1 MTSIRYFSLR
11 GTEDL
16 LAVFSD
22 PPAIPIPMWET
33 PTTFSTHQTQNFS
46 TVMSS
51 SPPPPPGPSGGR
63 FNQAKAKSPVPR
75 NSRVR
80 ALAARQAGAKS
91 GSSGSEDDQ
100 QAARPRTPLPSPSK
114 EGASPSRGI
123 ASHAHLDTNVLTHPI
138 AGLRIDRGGST
149 ITMDQL
155 PLWAKA
161 LSRKDPATGRAIA
174 PRPRPLPPPPSSAD
188 ADPAIPDTMQPTGVL
203 LPDQEKYT
211 IWYMTVTPAGSS
223 PGPRPRRTILRK
235 WNLPPLDPNTTAE
248 EDRRIETLQYMRVL
262 VRHFRSEGGPPYRYR
277 GPYHPDDKRFIEHM
291 LGWVL
296 TADEVNRLIPDL
308 ATTTVWINPFRLDML
323 YMTLGLLFADLYI
336 LGIP

>member
-1 MTSIRYFSLR
+1 
-11 GTEDL
+11 
-16 LAVFSD
+16 
-22 PPAIPIPMWET
+22 
-33 PTTFSTHQTQNFS
+33 
-46 TVMSS
+46 MSS
-51 SPPPPPGPSGGR
+51 SPPPGPSGGG
-63 FNQAKAKSPVPR
+63 FNKAKAKSSVPR
-75 NSRVR
+75 DSRVR

-91 GSSGSEDDQ
+91 SSSGSEDDQ
-100 QAARPRTPLPSPSK
+100 QAARPRPPLPSLSR

-123 ASHAHLDTNVLTHPI
+123 ASPSRAIASHTHLDTNVPTNAI

-155 PLWAKA
+155 PLWAKP
-161 LSRKDPATGRAIA
+161 LSRRDPVTGRAIA
-174 PRPRPLPPPPSSAD
+174 PRPRPRALPHPPSSAD
-188 ADPAIPDTMQPTGVL
+188 PDPAIPDTMQPTGVL

-211 IWYMTVTPAGSS
+211 IWYMTVTPTGSS
-223 PGPRPRRTILRK
+223 PGPRRTILRK

-262 VRHFRSEGGPPYRYR
+262 VRHFRSGGGPPYQYR
-277 GPYHPDDKRFIEHM
+277 RPYHPDDQRYIEHM

-323 YMTLGLLFADLYI
+323 YVTLGMLFADLYI
-336 LGIP
+336 LAIP